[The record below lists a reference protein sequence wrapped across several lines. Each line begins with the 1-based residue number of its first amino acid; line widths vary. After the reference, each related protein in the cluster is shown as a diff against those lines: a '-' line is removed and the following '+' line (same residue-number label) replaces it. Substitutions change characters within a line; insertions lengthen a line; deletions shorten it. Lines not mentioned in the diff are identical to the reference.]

1 MTDWFSTNKGQ
12 GDNALAMKAG
22 NDLIM
27 PGTGMNKTEILNGLK
42 HNVITQ
48 KDLRRCCA
56 NVVKSIFASA
66 IQKEYIG

>member
-1 MTDWFSTNKGQ
+1 
-12 GDNALAMKAG
+12 
-22 NDLIM
+22 
-27 PGTGMNKTEILNGLK
+27 
-42 HNVITQ
+42 VITQ